1 MIPEDE
7 QNPVALPSAS
17 TNQALDLKHV
27 ADPTWALEHTHGY
40 EPGQLFT
47 LKDFKG
53 VFKLTHF
60 ENGRSCFE
68 EVVLQG
74 EPFRIEFEVELAR
87 KSASKFRGTLPS
99 HVIVESFL
107 PATLDYMTHALDRCH
122 VFSALVKASVAH
134 GGDSG
139 LFFHETISVSS
150 RWQFQEGWVEIVS
163 CHRVC
168 GKGACKQT

>member
-1 MIPEDE
+1 M
-7 QNPVALPSAS
+7 
-17 TNQALDLKHV
+17 
-27 ADPTWALEHTHGY
+27 HGY

-68 EVVLQG
+68 EVALQG
-74 EPFRIEFEVELAR
+74 QPFRIEFEVELAR

-99 HVIVESFL
+99 HVIVDSFL
-107 PATLDYMTHALDRCH
+107 PGTSDYMAHALDRCH

-139 LFFHETISVSS
+139 LFFHETISGSS

-168 GKGACKQT
+168 GKGACKQA